1 MLLETVGLTKRF
13 GGVTAVD
20 GVDLR
25 VAPEQIFGLIGPNG
39 AGKTTLINLLSGHFK
54 ADSGVVRLGGD
65 DVSTLPAHLLTR
77 RGLARTFQGVRLF
90 KGLTVLDNVLLG
102 RHVRMRSDV
111 LARLVPFRAV
121 GAADRGTA
129 LALLDRIGL
138 RARASAFAGELA
150 YGDQRRLEIARAL
163 ASEPRLLILDEP
175 AAGMNPTESVGLR
188 ALMTELVADG
198 LTIILIEHDVRLV
211 MDACARVAVLN
222 FGRKIAEGT
231 PAEIQADPLVRE
243 AYLGAAD
250 A

>member
-1 MLLETVGLTKRF
+1 MLLETAGLTKRF

-20 GVDLR
+20 GVDLA
-25 VAPEQIFGLIGPNG
+25 VAPAQVFGLIGPNG
-39 AGKTTLINLLSGHFK
+39 AGKTTLINLLSGQLR
-54 ADSGVVRLGGD
+54 ADAGAVRFDGD
-65 DVSTLPAHLLTR
+65 DVTAVPAHRLTY
-77 RGLARTFQGVRLF
+77 RGLTRTFQGVRLF
-90 KGLTVLDNVLLG
+90 KGLTVLENVLVG

-111 LARLVPFRAV
+111 LARLNPSGAA
-121 GAADRGTA
+121 GAADRAIA
-129 LALLDRIGL
+129 LALLDRVGL
-138 RARASAFAGELA
+138 RARAAALAGELA

-188 ALMTELVADG
+188 ALMTELVAGG
-198 LTIILIEHDVRLV
+198 LTIILIEHDVRLI

-231 PAEIQADPLVRE
+231 PQEIQADPLVRE
-243 AYLGAAD
+243 AYLGADD